1 MLEFSEVSYTV
12 PPAYDGDAPLA
23 VLRSVSLVVPER
35 RVSVLGLNGSGKS
48 TLLRLVN
55 GLVAPTSGSVSVNG
69 LSVARE
75 GAAVRRSVGFVFTDP
90 AAQLVMPTVLE
101 DVELSLRRTVRDGPA
116 RRERAVAVLA
126 QLGVADLA
134 ERSVHELSGGQR
146 QLVALASV
154 VATSPS
160 VLVADEP
167 TTLLDLANRE
177 RVRRVFAGL
186 EQQIVFAT
194 HDLEFALDADRTV
207 VIHEGSVFFDGV
219 PAEAVAAYT
228 ALVASLA

>member
-12 PPAYDGDAPLA
+12 PPAYDGDAPLQ

-55 GLVAPTSGSVSVNG
+55 GLVAPTSGLVRVDG
-69 LSVARE
+69 MSVARD
-75 GAAVRRSVGFVFTDP
+75 GAAVRRAVGFVFTDP
-90 AAQLVMPTVLE
+90 NAQLVMPTVLE
-101 DVELSLRRTVRDGPA
+101 DVELSLRRTVREGSD
-116 RRERAVAVLA
+116 RRDRALAVLA
-126 QLGVADLA
+126 RLGVADLA

-154 VATSPS
+154 LATSPS

-167 TTLLDLANRE
+167 TTLLDMANRE

-194 HDLEFALDADRTV
+194 HDLEFALDAERTV
-207 VIHEGSVFFDGV
+207 VIHEGSVYFDGA
-219 PAEAVAAYT
+219 PSAAVAAYT
-228 ALVASLA
+228 SLVASLA

>member
-12 PPAYDGDAPLA
+12 PPAYDGDAPLQ

-134 ERSVHELSGGQR
+134 ERSVHE
-146 QLVALASV
+146 
-154 VATSPS
+154 
-160 VLVADEP
+160 
-167 TTLLDLANRE
+167 
-177 RVRRVFAGL
+177 
-186 EQQIVFAT
+186 
-194 HDLEFALDADRTV
+194 
-207 VIHEGSVFFDGV
+207 
-219 PAEAVAAYT
+219 
-228 ALVASLA
+228 